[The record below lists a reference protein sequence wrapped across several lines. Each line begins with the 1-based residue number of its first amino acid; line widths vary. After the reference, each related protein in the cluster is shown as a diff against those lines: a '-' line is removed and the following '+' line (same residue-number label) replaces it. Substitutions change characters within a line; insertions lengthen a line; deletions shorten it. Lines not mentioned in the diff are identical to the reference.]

1 MEWLWYFLLYSF
13 LGFLLEVGYAL
24 WVGGD
29 PDRKCLLLLPLCPV
43 YGLGA
48 CAVLLLPP
56 FILRSPG
63 LLVLVG
69 GAVATGV
76 EYIVSLFY
84 QKVLS
89 VSFWNYEGQL
99 GNLQGRV
106 CVPFALAWGALLLPM
121 VYWLQPMA
129 AQWVSGIPQWVSW
142 AVFAALSSDLL
153 VSAVL
158 LRHTGDTHSLRW
170 YRLRSAGR

>member
-1 MEWLWYFLLYSF
+1 M
-13 LGFLLEVGYAL
+13 
-24 WVGGD
+24 
-29 PDRKCLLLLPLCPV
+29 
-43 YGLGA
+43 
-48 CAVLLLPP
+48 
-56 FILRSPG
+56 
-63 LLVLVG
+63 
-69 GAVATGV
+69 ATGV